1 MASSFS
7 PSFEKWE
14 NPLTKFID
22 RSSHEHFRASVLES
36 LCCKSNVPQITK
48 KIRATTTNQ
57 AQETKTRRHL
67 PSDSYQLVA
76 VQNSSK
82 NRRDV
87 DVYLPSWN
95 TNTNV
100 HIFRY
105 KFTMDQVGLRTYSWL
120 NNIVPKKNVLG
131 PKKKGPGF
139 GQKIL
144 PGYLYLLSEVLMKLG
159 HITVIGVC
167 PHPSFCCLLNR
178 N

>member
-120 NNIVPKKNVLG
+120 NNIVPKKTYWVQKKRAG
-131 PKKKGPGF
+131 VWPKNITRLSISIIRSVNEIGTYY
-139 GQKIL
+139 
-144 PGYLYLLSEVLMKLG
+144 GYRCLSPPKLLLS
-159 HITVIGVC
+159 
-167 PHPSFCCLLNR
+167 PQP
-178 N
+178 